1 MNISLKPA
9 ALTLV
14 GNMNHLKVSCNHKSG
29 NSSPYEDISF
39 TISKQGSSTPIV
51 ERVLSPDKNGF
62 VEIDLFDIVYP
73 ELTFSFSNV
82 SEPYRQNDIVKTFT
96 IQLLGITT
104 AETATWTFTAIRA
117 GVDRLADSADNFLQQ
132 NFLTWQPNIKGVTYY
147 SPEFLTYY
155 ASVASVV
162 KCKARVGNNDVS
174 LTLANISAG
183 RAYTIPVGYAIIAGK
198 VNGLPSYYDVWV
210 EVSGTR
216 VTYIQRYYAQ
226 DMKSENEQWILFEN
240 SLGGVD
246 TFRAYGNLEMNADHS
261 HNVAEIDETS
271 TEFRVDTTRKFK
283 KNTGRLDLKERRW
296 LLDFFPSLKRYI
308 YIGDYLR
315 QIVVTDSDVNYK
327 SSDLPSQYN
336 FTYKYADAKPY
347 LNLPRTDTPLE
358 VLHIDVPEVGSFTVA
373 PRLVEF
379 PRTQLSSGA
388 LFPVQDPYSES
399 WGATT
404 LGAIVQYFIQYVL
417 NNYSGGGTF
426 GHVHSNFD
434 FLELLSE
441 QKIRDFI
448 KKHGTYFFL
457 SKEHNDTAH
466 GEITFEYLTR
476 FGNYLRGAVN
486 SGAGITAEGLGDF
499 INLRVLGRVLGSL
512 TVENVAHAASMVF
525 SSVMKSQGAINGFIG
540 GKGIYMD
547 ALAGLIQADGLEIRG
562 FMRIMEL
569 IINQLQLMRSDY
581 SFTEGG
587 VVEHVEPAGNGY
599 YVLTMRKEHD
609 NDMTPFKEG
618 DIIYGIVNNLLEK
631 KVYVN
636 GSAPDYYRTWAHV
649 IQGGVDTEAN
659 TLTVAFYNGDD
670 VQGGHNFTPAGTEVF
685 DGWEGE
691 PEGYDTDLNITR
703 HGNDLYD
710 IVEGVK
716 TARYPDR
723 QSAWV
728 LSTTDKRLSFFWNVD
743 KPVIEE
749 YNYALVL
756 GILPDLSN
764 LPSTRDRNKPS
775 LYIDTLFYE
784 HSHVI
789 HFVTPPEYRVVN
801 MGGWY
806 QGMEAR
812 NGLVEYDDGTSA
824 YVTWEVSHM
833 GLQWLCATD
842 HTTTAPHWRNPDWQC
857 LSAAQPELRIQ
868 VSKRFLRVSDFT
880 DGRVGT
886 TLAFRM
892 LLGNS
897 DVTADVLKAEAVWTR
912 QSVDADQDP
921 AIAAL
926 DQAWNQRHA
935 SGNLTLPITNADLPP
950 NWLTAKRVR
959 FTCTVT
965 IAGIAMQQRSLNL
978 YR

>member
-1 MNISLKPA
+1 MPQQEADIIRGVLEQIRDERMTGANT
-9 ALTLV
+9 AL
-14 GNMNHLKVSCNHKSG
+14 
-29 NSSPYEDISF
+29 
-39 TISKQGSSTPIV
+39 
-51 ERVLSPDKNGF
+51 
-62 VEIDLFDIVYP
+62 
-73 ELTFSFSNV
+73 
-82 SEPYRQNDIVKTFT
+82 
-96 IQLLGITT
+96 
-104 AETATWTFTAIRA
+104 
-117 GVDRLADSADNFLQQ
+117 
-132 NFLTWQPNIKGVTYY
+132 
-147 SPEFLTYY
+147 
-155 ASVASVV
+155 
-162 KCKARVGNNDVS
+162 RVG
-174 LTLANISAG
+174 
-183 RAYTIPVGYAIIAGK
+183 RAMI
-198 VNGLPSYYDVWV
+198 
-210 EVSGTR
+210 
-216 VTYIQRYYAQ
+216 
-226 DMKSENEQWILFEN
+226 M
-240 SLGGVD
+240 
-246 TFRAYGNLEMNADHS
+246 
-261 HNVAEIDETS
+261 
-271 TEFRVDTTRKFK
+271 
-283 KNTGRLDLKERRW
+283 
-296 LLDFFPSLKRYI
+296 LLDYLT
-308 YIGDYLR
+308 GD
-315 QIVVTDSDVNYK
+315 DS
-327 SSDLPSQYN
+327 P
-336 FTYKYADAKPY
+336 
-347 LNLPRTDTPLE
+347 
-358 VLHIDVPEVGSFTVA
+358 
-373 PRLVEF
+373 
-379 PRTQLSSGA
+379 
-388 LFPVQDPYSES
+388 
-399 WGATT
+399 
-404 LGAIVQYFIQYVL
+404 
-417 NNYSGGGTF
+417 
-426 GHVHSNFD
+426 
-434 FLELLSE
+434 
-441 QKIRDFI
+441 
-448 KKHGTYFFL
+448 FL
-457 SKEHNDTAH
+457 SKEHDDTAH

-512 TVENVAHAASMVF
+512 TVEQVVNAATMVF
-525 SSVMKSQGAINGFIG
+525 SSVMKSQGAVNGFIG
-540 GKGIYMD
+540 GKGIFMD
-547 ALAGLIQADGLEIRG
+547 AVAGLIQADGLEIRG

-569 IINQLQLMRSDY
+569 IFNQLQLMRSDY

-833 GLQWLCATD
+833 GLQWLCVTD

-868 VSKRFLRVSDFT
+868 VSKRFLRVSDFA

-886 TLAFRM
+886 TLSFRM

-935 SGNLTLPITNADLPP
+935 SGDLTLPITNADLPP